1 MPSSPRGELEVG
13 RGDFD
18 AARAHFDAARAT
30 LRLDRDVGPTTRSS
44 SSSPCG
50 SAAGRMRTRPCATG
64 WRGRSRDMAQIRV
77 WLCAKG
83 LRAQAELAA
92 LARARRDAG
101 AVRDRL
107 TRARALLATARRA
120 AGAAAAVTPNAAGW
134 RALAEA
140 EYERARGIARPGLW
154 SGAADTWKRL
164 ERPVLAA
171 YCRWRQAEALDAAGA
186 ARAEPVSTDRS
197 WITRGRGLRPW
208 SIGRE
213 SSG

>member
-1 MPSSPRGELEVG
+1 
-13 RGDFD
+13 
-18 AARAHFDAARAT
+18 
-30 LRLDRDVGPTTRSS
+30 
-44 SSSPCG
+44 
-50 SAAGRMRTRPCATG
+50 
-64 WRGRSRDMAQIRV
+64 MAQIRV